1 MRNPAARRHFPRP
14 PAPAALAPSAEHA
27 EQARAMRQKIKIGQK
42 QLRLTDDDYRA
53 VLLRVTGKDSST
65 KCGPSDLEAVLKEF
79 QRLGWKPARTGKPM
93 SQKAQVRMVHA
104 IWKDMQPM
112 LAVGG
117 PSALRAF
124 VERVTKDEAH
134 PNGVSALEFCDSKQL
149 NKVLEGVKAW
159 RARLAAQRR
168 AGG

>member
-1 MRNPAARRHFPRP
+1 MTSPIVRPERRG
-14 PAPAALAPSAEHA
+14 APLLAEHA
-27 EQARAMRQKIKIGQK
+27 EQARAMRQKIQIGRK
-42 QLRLTDDDYRA
+42 QLGLVEDDYRA
-53 VLLRVTGKDSST
+53 ILVRVTGKDSST
-65 KCGPSDLEAVLKEF
+65 KCGPSDLEAVLAEF
-79 QRLGWKPARTGKPM
+79 KRLGWKPARTGKPI
-93 SQKAQVRMVHA
+93 SAKAQVRMIHA

-134 PNGVSALEFCDSKQL
+134 PNGVSAPEFCDAKQA
-149 NKVLEGVKAW
+149 NKVLEGLKAW

-168 AGG
+168 AVG